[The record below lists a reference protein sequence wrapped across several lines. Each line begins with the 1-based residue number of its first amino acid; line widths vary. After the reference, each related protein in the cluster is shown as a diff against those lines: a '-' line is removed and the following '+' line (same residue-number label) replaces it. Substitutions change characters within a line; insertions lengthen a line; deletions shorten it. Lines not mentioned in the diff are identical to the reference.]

1 MATNAITAPTYD
13 PTSTAKA
20 LADKYISG
28 AQTQLTNQ
36 TKAASDTAKA
46 LSTLSGAISTFQ
58 TSLAS
63 LAGIGHSMLAQSATL
78 SDTTLGTATAKST
91 ATPGT
96 YSVFVKQVAT
106 PSQLAYN
113 VADYDLSG
121 EQQPDGTYK
130 PGMLKLNLADP
141 ADLAAT
147 PVTINVDLAAA
158 DTDKNG
164 TLTARE
170 LAAAINQ
177 SGDNAGKVTAGIVT
191 IGTGAAATSRL
202 VLTSTK
208 TGAANTISLDT
219 SGVLNANLKTAL
231 DAAPTVTSTAQD
243 AIVNFGDPSDSTTEV
258 KQASNTFT
266 NIDGVSFTATK
277 AQAPGATPI
286 TLTVGSDTSGTTAN
300 VQAFVDAYNKLK
312 SALDGLVSAGDP
324 DTNVAA
330 GAFSHDAGVTA
341 LRNRVIDLLRP
352 GGVLSLASYGITAAR
367 DGTISLDSTRL
378 QKQLAV
384 NPTGLDTL
392 IGSASASAPS
402 GVAGSLNTYLN
413 TWTKGTT
420 GTTGQIKQRTDANT
434 TLQTSLT
441 SRQADLDTRY
451 DAAYQRY
458 LKQYTALQALQSTMQ
473 NNSSMFSALFTSD
486 SSN

>member
-20 LADKYISG
+20 LADKYTSG
-28 AQTQLTNQ
+28 IQTQLTNQ
-36 TKAASDTAKA
+36 TKAATDAAKA
-46 LSTLSGAISTFQ
+46 LSTLGSAISAFQ
-58 TSLAS
+58 TSLAA
-63 LAGIGHSMLAQSATL
+63 LAGVGHSMLAQSATL
-78 SDTTLGTATAKST
+78 SDTTFGTATAKST
-91 ATPGT
+91 ATAGA

-113 VADYDLSG
+113 LADYDLSG
-121 EQQPDGTYK
+121 EKQPDGTYK

-141 ADLAAT
+141 SDPAAT

-158 DTDKNG
+158 DADKNG

-177 SGDNAGKVTAGIVT
+177 SGDNVGKVTAGIVT
-191 IGTGAAATSRL
+191 IGTGATATSRL
-202 VLTSTK
+202 VLTSAN

-219 SGVLNANLKTAL
+219 SGVLDANLKTAL

-243 AIVNFGDPSDSTTEV
+243 AIVNFGDPSDATTEV

-277 AQAPGATPI
+277 AQAANATPI
-286 TLTVGSDTSGTTAN
+286 TLTVGNNASGTTAN

-312 SALDGLVSAGDP
+312 SALDGLVSPGD
-324 DTNVAA
+324 TKNNVAA
-330 GAFSHDAGVTA
+330 GAFAHDAGVTA
-341 LRNRVIDLLRP
+341 LRNRVVDLLRP
-352 GGVLSLASYGITAAR
+352 TGVLSLASYGITAAR

-392 IGSASASAPS
+392 IGSASAAKPS
-402 GVAGSLNTYLN
+402 GIAGALNTYLN
-413 TWTKGTT
+413 QWSDSAD
-420 GTTGQIKQRTDANT
+420 GQIKQRTEANT
-434 TLQTSLT
+434 KLQSSLT
-441 SRQADLDTRY
+441 DRQATLDTQY

-473 NNSSMFSALFTSD
+473 NNSSMFSALFSSD